1 MVDDSVLAVGAIGLG
16 AAWIASRRGAIDL
29 PTSEVIVQRASG
41 SSGDDSGS
49 SSSGSSPSSE
59 PVVSGF
65 DDPDFDTAQEISAGV
80 TVDAI
85 ESGLVE
91 PVETDTGV
99 TLDDASGYI
108 GHTGL

>member
-1 MVDDSVLAVGAIGLG
+1 MVDNSTLAVGAIGLG

-29 PTSEVIVQRASG
+29 PTPEVIVQRASG
-41 SSGDDSGS
+41 SSGNDSDS
-49 SSSGSSPSSE
+49 SSSGSSSSSE

-85 ESGLVE
+85 DGGLVE
-91 PVETDTGV
+91 SVDAGDV